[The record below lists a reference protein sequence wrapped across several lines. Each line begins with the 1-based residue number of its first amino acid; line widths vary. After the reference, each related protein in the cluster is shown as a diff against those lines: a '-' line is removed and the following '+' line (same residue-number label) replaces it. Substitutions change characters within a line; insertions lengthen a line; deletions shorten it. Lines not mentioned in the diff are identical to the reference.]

1 MNSGSS
7 SLSLDGAVQS
17 HIQPIKFLGK
27 GAKIPSLAVA
37 TSRTIFDLCNTRG
50 RVGDEVDTVVSLC
63 SLKPVALI
71 SKHSCERR
79 FSHGSDS

>member
-7 SLSLDGAVQS
+7 SLSLHGAVQS

-27 GAKIPSLAVA
+27 GAKIPFLAVA
-37 TSRTIFDLCNTRG
+37 ASRTIFDLCNTRG
-50 RVGDEVDTVVSLC
+50 RVGEEVDTVVSLC

-71 SKHSCERR
+71 SKYSCLWKRI
-79 FSHGSDS
+79 FSWH

>member
-17 HIQPIKFLGK
+17 HIEPIKFLGK
-27 GAKIPSLAVA
+27 GAKIPFLPVA
-37 TSRTIFDLCNTRG
+37 TSRTIFDLCNTSG
-50 RVGDEVDTVVSLC
+50 RVGEEVGTVVSLC

-71 SKHSCERR
+71 SKHSCL
-79 FSHGSDS
+79 